1 MRDQKSIHREKEKHV
16 PSYRKNPYFQRKS
29 SKMSYLIKNHIVSKR
44 ASPGLF
50 SNAFISISTY
60 FDEN

>member
-1 MRDQKSIHREKEKHV
+1 VIKKAYTEKKEKHV
-16 PSYRKNPYFQRKS
+16 PSYLKNPYIQPKS
-29 SKMSYLIKNHIVSKR
+29 PNTSYFIKNHIVSKR
-44 ASPGLF
+44 VNLGLF

>member
-1 MRDQKSIHREKEKHV
+1 MKKAYTAKKEKRI
-16 PSYRKNPYFQRKS
+16 PSYQKNPYFQRKS